1 LPSKPQVTSMENL
14 KKIGIKVGLG
24 VLALLIGI
32 FLFFN
37 YANFSSGYRAGVP
50 IKVSKKGLLFKTWEG
65 QLNVGGLTSSPE
77 GAIPS
82 TWEFSIYA
90 HGEEVRDKIEEAISG
105 GKRVKLHYHEKYVRF
120 FWKGDTK
127 YFVYKVEV
135 L

>member
-1 LPSKPQVTSMENL
+1 MEKL
-14 KKIGIKVGLG
+14 KKLG
-24 VLALLIGI
+24 VKALLAILVI
-32 FLFFN
+32 LLAVFAFLN

-50 IKVSKKGLLFKTWEG
+50 IKVSHKGVLFKTWEG

-82 TWEFSIYA
+82 TWEFSIYG
-90 HGEEVRDKIEEAISG
+90 HNEEVREKIETAISG
-105 GKRVKLHYHEKYVRF
+105 GKRVKLYYHEKYVTF

-127 YFVYKVEV
+127 YFVYRVDI

>member
-1 LPSKPQVTSMENL
+1 MDKLRKF
-14 KKIGIKVGLG
+14 GIKAGI
-24 VLALLIGI
+24 ALLILILGI

-37 YANFSSGYRAGVP
+37 YANYSSGYRAGVP
-50 IKVSKKGLLFKTWEG
+50 IKISHRGVVFKTWEG

-90 HGEEVRDKIEEAISG
+90 QGDEVRQNIEEAIANG
-105 GKRVKLHYHEKYVRF
+105 RRVKLYYHEKYVKF

-127 YFVYKVEV
+127 YFVYKVDI